1 VKTALGLLLAILV
14 LVPNAEAQSTAA
26 DSTRVEPHSSIN
38 MVLIHTV
45 GSSAGAWDKI
55 VPFLER
61 GFRLWLYELPGHG
74 DNAPISNLTIES
86 ATLDL
91 TNYLEENDVTRPVM
105 VGHGLGGMIAI
116 NYTYRYASDV
126 RKLVI
131 IDATPMQL
139 ASRETKSRIAEQL
152 MNNYDTFIADYFLG
166 LSTQHE
172 VTTVIVDQA
181 MRADPVSVTQ
191 LLMSSFDFDLTADLG
206 FQDTPILV
214 IASAT
219 MIPNPEIAV
228 EQLDMMGYAN
238 ASTLNYKAMTDAGHF
253 VMLEQPLPVAGAI
266 IGFSITE

>member
-1 VKTALGLLLAILV
+1 MKTALSLLLVILV
-14 LVPNAEAQSTAA
+14 LAPHAGAQTAAA
-26 DSTRVEPHSSIN
+26 DSTNVTPHSNIN
-38 MVLIHTV
+38 MVLIHGV
-45 GSSAGAWDKI
+45 GSSAGAWEKL

-61 GFRLWLYELPGHG
+61 GFRLWLYEIPGHG

-86 ATLDL
+86 ATMDL
-91 TNYLEENDVTRPVM
+91 TNYLEENDVTRPIM
-105 VGHGLGGMIAI
+105 VGHGLGGMIAM
-116 NYTYRYASDV
+116 NYAYRYASDV

-131 IDATPMQL
+131 IDAAPVQL
-139 ASRETKSRIAEQL
+139 ASRETKTRIAEQL
-152 MNNYDTFIADYFLG
+152 MNNYDKFIADYFLG
-166 LSTQHE
+166 LSAQHE
-172 VTTVIVDQA
+172 VTKVIVDQA
-181 MRADPVSVTQ
+181 MRTDPVSVTQ
-191 LLMSSFDFDLTADLG
+191 LLMSSFDFDLTAELG

-228 EQLDMMGYAN
+228 DQLDAMGYVK